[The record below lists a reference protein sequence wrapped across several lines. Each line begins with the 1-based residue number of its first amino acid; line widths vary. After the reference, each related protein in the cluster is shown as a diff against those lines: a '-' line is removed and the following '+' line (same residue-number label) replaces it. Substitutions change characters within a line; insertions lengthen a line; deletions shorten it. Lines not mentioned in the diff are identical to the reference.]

1 MSADSATR
9 ISVAGPPSYD
19 VVIGR
24 GVVGELPSALPG
36 ATRVLLAADERI
48 GEISQRVRAVLVR
61 QGIDVVTHS
70 LPAGEQ
76 AKSLA
81 VVEAMWDH
89 LGELHFTRNDAVVA
103 VGGGASTDVAGF
115 AAATWLRGI
124 RVVHVPTTLLAM
136 VDAAIGGKT
145 GINTSAGKNL
155 VGSFH
160 PPAGV
165 IVDLDVL
172 DTLPAPEWVNGM
184 AEVVKAG
191 FIADPAIL
199 GIVERSPDDAADP
212 RGKAARELIER
223 SIRVKVDVVSA
234 DLREAGPREVLN
246 YGHTLAHAIER
257 VENYGVPHGHAVSVG
272 MVFVAELARHAGRLD
287 SATADRHRETLQA
300 VGLPVVGRGWPFED
314 LLEVMRVDKKARGA
328 TLRFVVLDALA
339 RPAILEGPDE
349 SLLRAAYAEV
359 LPS

>member
-1 MSADSATR
+1 MTADGATR
-9 ISVAGPPSYD
+9 ISVTGPPSYD
-19 VVIGR
+19 VLIGHGVID
-24 GVVGELPSALPG
+24 EIPSALAG

-48 GEISQRVRAVLVR
+48 GAIADKVRAVLVGR
-61 QGIDVVTHS
+61 GIDVVTHP

-76 AKSLA
+76 AKSLS

-89 LGELHFTRNDAVVA
+89 LGELHFTRNDGVVA
-103 VGGGASTDVAGF
+103 VGGGATTDVAGF

-145 GINTSAGKNL
+145 GINTNAGKNL

-184 AEVVKAG
+184 AEVIKAG

-199 GIVERSPDDAADP
+199 DIVERDPQDAADP
-212 RGKAARELIER
+212 RGKAARELVER

-257 VENYGVPHGHAVSVG
+257 VEDYRIAHGHAVSVG
-272 MVFVAELARHAGRLD
+272 MVFVAALARHAGRLD
-287 SATADRHRETLQA
+287 SATADRHRETLHA
-300 VGLPVVGRGWPFED
+300 VGLPVVGRGWRFED

-328 TLRFVVLDALA
+328 TLRFVVLDAIA
-339 RPAILEGPDE
+339 RPSILEGPDE
-349 SLLRAAYAEV
+349 SVLRAAYSEV
-359 LPS
+359 LPA